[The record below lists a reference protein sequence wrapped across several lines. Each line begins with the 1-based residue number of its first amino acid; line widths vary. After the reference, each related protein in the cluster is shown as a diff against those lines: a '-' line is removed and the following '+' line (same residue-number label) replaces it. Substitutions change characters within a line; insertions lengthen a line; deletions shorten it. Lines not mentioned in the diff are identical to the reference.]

1 MWKLLSYLSVPGAC
15 HGNDLCFI
23 KGRCVPETR
32 QSSEPYSPWILVENS
47 GHIFSAECTCV
58 AGNGSC
64 KHVVALLFG
73 IIDHVI
79 SMEDRSTIGV
89 TDTAAYWDK
98 PRKVC
103 RPIAVNDLDI
113 RFDMNLP
120 DKARPSVDS
129 GYLPLKSATLD
140 QRAIEKGIMK
150 VLKQSQTAAVALY
163 TLSDS
168 DSESDVSMLVEDT
181 PLNIIELLAKHGQ
194 ENLSIEDSYINQV
207 RELTWGQ
214 SNNLMWHYQ
223 RKCRLTASNFY
234 SAFHYRGNS
243 TENYIVKS
251 ILGKYQFTSKSV
263 EYGKSQEPVA
273 RGKYIEYMSSRHPSF
288 QCSETG
294 IFVYKDFPYLAASP
308 DGVTECKCC
317 GKGLLEIKCP
327 FSFQNEISQV
337 AMSKN
342 SSCISAHGK
351 YELKKKLSSP
361 YYVQMLGQMA
371 IGNFSFCDFVLYT
384 KKDIHVERVHYSS
397 ADWELLSDKL
407 KSFYTCFVLPNL
419 V

>member
-1 MWKLLSYLSVPGAC
+1 
-15 HGNDLCFI
+15 
-23 KGRCVPETR
+23 
-32 QSSEPYSPWILVENS
+32 
-47 GHIFSAECTCV
+47 
-58 AGNGSC
+58 
-64 KHVVALLFG
+64 
-73 IIDHVI
+73 
-79 SMEDRSTIGV
+79 
-89 TDTAAYWDK
+89 
-98 PRKVC
+98 
-103 RPIAVNDLDI
+103 
-113 RFDMNLP
+113 MNLP

-223 RKCRLTASNFY
+223 RKGRLTASNFY

-351 YELKKKLSSP
+351 YELKKNLSSP